1 MGNPVVGRGRFA
13 NPGWAVEMRDVEAS
27 GKLIAPG
34 LLISYDRGMNLL
46 ANAAS
51 PLWPFVVLIVCVGF
65 VILAISR
72 LRLHPFLALILA
84 ALLAG
89 VMASS
94 LPADPK
100 NPAKGKLLRAV
111 ELCTEEFGTTAGK
124 LSIVVGMATLI
135 GMCMMQSGAADK
147 VVRRFLAITGEGR
160 AGLALLAATYFL
172 SIPIFFDTMFMLM
185 VPIAMALAMRTG
197 GNFSLYVL
205 AICGAGVTTHSMTV
219 PHPGPLMVVENL
231 KLDTGISLFAG
242 ILVGMIPVGLGWFA
256 MKRIAAANDVP
267 MRETPNAPL
276 SSLRALVDRPESELP
291 SFAASIAPV
300 VLPILLISAASF
312 FEIARHAFGQGKEW
326 AQFAGSGGEEA
337 GWFRQ
342 AYHLFEFIGNKNI
355 ALMIGGLLSILLLVR
370 QKKLGMEKVSD
381 LMGPPLETA
390 GVIIMIT
397 AAGGAF
403 GLMLR
408 NAGVGEAI
416 RHLVAGRSVDLI
428 LLSWLVAL
436 VLRIAQ
442 GSATV
447 AMQTTSAMIYPLL
460 AAAAPSYSPMYV
472 FLAIG
477 FGAFG
482 CSWMNDSGFWVV
494 SRLSGFSERETLR
507 TWTLLLTVL
516 SVIGLVATKL
526 LSVVLPF
533 HP

>member
-1 MGNPVVGRGRFA
+1 MVPV
-13 NPGWAVEMRDVEAS
+13 
-27 GKLIAPG
+27 
-34 LLISYDRGMNLL
+34 L
-46 ANAAS
+46 ATL
-51 PLWPFVVLIVCVGF
+51 PPWWPFVILVTCVAF
-65 VILAISR
+65 VIVAISK
-72 LRLHPFLALILA
+72 LRLHAFLALILA

-89 VMASS
+89 VMAAS

-147 VVRRFLAITGEGR
+147 VVRRFLAVTGERR

-185 VPIAMALAMRTG
+185 APLAMALALRTG
-197 GNFSLYVL
+197 GRFSLYVM
-205 AICGAGVTTHSMTV
+205 AICAAGVTTHSMTV
-219 PHPGPLMVVENL
+219 PHPGPLMTVENL
-231 KLDTGISLFAG
+231 HLDTGVSLFAG
-242 ILVGMIPVGLGWFA
+242 ILVGMVPVGLGWFV
-256 MKRIAAANDVP
+256 MKRLAARTEVP
-267 MRETPNAPL
+267 LRETPNAPL
-276 SSLRALVDRPESELP
+276 SSLRALIDRPESELP
-291 SFAASIAPV
+291 SFTASILPV

-312 FEIARHAFGQGKEW
+312 FEITRHAFGQGKPW
-326 AQFAGSGGEEA
+326 AQFAGEAGAEA
-337 GWFRQ
+337 GWFREGFRV
-342 AYHLFEFIGNKNI
+342 LEFIGNKNI
-355 ALMIGGLLSILLLVR
+355 ALMIGGFLSIGLLMR
-370 QKKLGMEKVSD
+370 QKRLRLDRVSE

-390 GVIIMIT
+390 GVIILIT

-408 NAGVGEAI
+408 NAGVGDAI
-416 RHLVAGRSVDLI
+416 KHAVAGREVN
-428 LLSWLVAL
+428 LLLLAWVVAL

-447 AMQTTSAMIYPLL
+447 AMQTTSAMIYPLMAS
-460 AAAAPSYSPMYV
+460 AALPWHPMYL

-494 SRLSGFSERETLR
+494 SRLSGFTERETLR
-507 TWTLLLTVL
+507 TWTVLLTVL
-516 SVIGLVATKL
+516 SVIGLLTTL
-526 LSVVLPF
+526 LLAAVLPF
-533 HP
+533 CG